1 MKDNILFWI
10 SKDLLH
16 FGIANSLQKNNGA
29 NLYAIIESFDKP
41 KKFFQ
46 NQKFVNFKKTWY
58 LDNLTTSKK
67 HPDIE
72 FLKSKENQYGIN
84 LWSIAYS
91 ERYFS
96 GFTKYHVFSH
106 DEILSFFENFHS
118 VGRRLFYILLRIFT
132 RRGEAFCHASR
143 IFTRR
148 GEAF

>member
-72 FLKSKENQYGIN
+72 FLKSKENHLLKIN
-84 LWSIAYS
+84 EKQAPPIS
-91 ERYFS
+91 
-96 GFTKYHVFSH
+96 
-106 DEILSFFENFHS
+106 
-118 VGRRLFYILLRIFT
+118 LFLIIKLPL
-132 RRGEAFCHASR
+132 
-143 IFTRR
+143 
-148 GEAF
+148 